1 MTPRAHRLASS
12 TSPYLL
18 QHARNPVEWF
28 PWGPEAFAEARRR
41 DVPIFLS
48 IGYSTCYWCHV
59 MERESFES
67 EAIGLLL
74 SERFV
79 CIKVDREERPDVDD
93 LYMQATLAVRGQG
106 GWPMSVFLDP
116 STLRPFWC
124 ATYLPPQPRH
134 GMTSLPEVA
143 EAISHAWRSQRD
155 NVRAQAD
162 AIADAVAEAMLARP
176 EPVPLGVGH
185 VTEAV
190 STLLRMYDRQ
200 HGGFGRAPK
209 FPQPVYLDLLLEVR
223 AFAGS
228 GETVEAI
235 DAALR
240 HTLDRMAVGGLFDQ
254 VGGGFHRYCVDAHW
268 TVPHFEKMLYDN
280 ALLAGVYARAATLY
294 NDPFYTRLC
303 TRTLDFLLREMRA
316 EGGGFASAL
325 DAEVDHRE
333 GLNYLWSPAEIA
345 AALPEREAAIA
356 AEIYGVARGPNFQ
369 DPHRAEDPP
378 RNVLRLDDRPERLAD
393 RLRMTPAELA
403 DALRDINA
411 GLYVERLKRKQ
422 PHRDDKVLAG
432 WNGLAIGA
440 LAEGHRLTGDARYA
454 QAAFETALHVLRV
467 MRDPQGRLLRS
478 SRGQHAHTPAFLEDY
493 AFLIDGLLR
502 LAKVGDETTTPL
514 VNAAMDLYAKA
525 RDLFRDADGSWFDAG
540 ADAPDLFARPSSTHD
555 GALPSAISATL
566 NAMLDLHERTGDDRY
581 AADAVE
587 LIGSLSGI
595 IAAAPAGCANAVRAL
610 MRLLASPTLRDS
622 LVARGML
629 GEPAAPTS
637 SSETHGPASSADVV
651 EVYAG
656 RERIEVREDLPGVLE
671 LLVKITDGYHVVAA
685 EPGEEWD
692 GSLSPFRVDLHD
704 GEGLAIYADYPPG
717 ESFAAPGTDRPLRV
731 YRGTFELK
739 ALIERTGT
747 VRGRPLVTVS
757 FQACSDTECRRPSIV
772 ELDVAID
779 VP

>member
-1 MTPRAHRLASS
+1 MTPRAHRLAAS

-67 EAIGLLL
+67 EAIGRLL
-74 SERFV
+74 SDRFV

-116 STLRPFWC
+116 ASLRPFWC

-143 EAISHAWRSQRD
+143 EAISQAWRSKRD
-155 NVRAQAD
+155 DVLAQAA
-162 AIADAVAEAMLARP
+162 AIADAVAEGMHARP
-176 EPVPLGVGH
+176 DPVPLGVGH

-209 FPQPVYLDLLLEVR
+209 FPQPVYLDLLLDVR
-223 AFAGS
+223 GFAGS

-240 HTLDRMAVGGLFDQ
+240 HSLDRMAVGGLFDQ
-254 VGGGFHRYCVDAHW
+254 VGGGFHRYSVDAHW

-280 ALLAGVYARAATLY
+280 ALLAGVYARAASLY
-294 NDPFYTRLC
+294 DDAFYVRLC
-303 TRTLDFLLREMRA
+303 TRTLDFLLRELRT

-333 GLNYLWSPAEIA
+333 GLNYLWTPAELA
-345 AALPEREAAIA
+345 AALPEREASLA
-356 AEIYGVARGPNFQ
+356 AEIYGVSRGPNFQ
-369 DPHRAEDPP
+369 DPHHPDDPP
-378 RNVLRLDDRPERLAD
+378 RSVLRLDDRPERLAD
-393 RLRMTPAELA
+393 RHRMTPAELN

-440 LAEGHRLTGDARYA
+440 LAEGHRLTGDDRYA
-454 QAAFETALHVLRV
+454 QAAYEAALHVLRV
-467 MRDPQGRLLRS
+467 MRDAEGRLLRS
-478 SRGQHAHTPAFLEDY
+478 SRGLQAHTPAFLEDY

-502 LAKVGDETTTPL
+502 LAKVGNDTQAPL
-514 VNAAMDLYAKA
+514 VNAARDLYVKA
-525 RDLFRDADGSWFDAG
+525 RALFRDADGSWFDAQ
-540 ADAPDLFARPSSTHD
+540 ADAPDLFARPASTHD
-555 GALPSAISATL
+555 GAIPSAISATL
-566 NAMLDLHERTGDDRY
+566 HAMLDLHDRTGDASY
-581 AADAVE
+581 ADDAVE
-587 LIGSLSGI
+587 LLGRLSGT
-595 IAAAPAGCANAVRAL
+595 IAAAPAGCANAARAL
-610 MRLLASPTLRDS
+610 MRVLASTTLRGS
-622 LVARGML
+622 LASRGML
-629 GEPAAPTS
+629 GEPAAPAPGS
-637 SSETHGPASSADVV
+637 QADEPASSSDVV
-651 EVYAG
+651 EVYSG
-656 RERIEVREDLPGVLE
+656 RERVEVREDLPGVLE
-671 LLVKITDGYHVVAA
+671 LLVKVADGHHVVAA
-685 EPGEEWD
+685 QPGEEWD
-692 GSLSPFRVDLHD
+692 GTLIPFRVDLHD
-704 GEGLAIYADYPPG
+704 GEGLAIYADYPAG
-717 ESFAAPGTDRPLRV
+717 EAYAAPGTDRPLRV
-731 YRGTFELK
+731 YRGTLEFK
-739 ALIERTGT
+739 ALIERTGP
-747 VRGRPLVTVS
+747 VKGRPLVTVS